1 MSNIFNQF
9 KKKKKKEM
17 TAFQYHIDDTAPY
30 RLPIATAYTHRSIF
44 WLWPQFQTFKTPK
57 LPKKDISLAEREV
70 PP

>member
-1 MSNIFNQF
+1 
-9 KKKKKKEM
+9 M